1 MTAACIRVSA
11 LAAAGAL
18 ITTGLMATAASASAL
33 TAPTCG
39 NSSLAVT
46 RTFAQGGAG
55 HGWMSLI
62 YRNVTSQPCTVYGYP
77 GLDAISSTGHVL
89 AHANRTL
96 SGYGSGGHL
105 STVTISPG
113 GFASA
118 GVEWLNFD
126 PRTSGPCAF
135 STSANTIVANTTSVH
150 SLQVSVSACN
160 LQVHPTVAGTPQYP
174 DFGPAQQYWLAGAKV
189 ISADTNLYLS
199 KAEYWL
205 KVAKVY
211 PTQVAQLAQLIALPI
226 TGLTPA
232 QIATARAD
240 ITALNGFFGTPGLY
254 F

>member
-1 MTAACIRVSA
+1 MTAVRTRLAA

-18 ITTGLMATAASASAL
+18 STTGLAATAASASAG
-33 TAPTCG
+33 TVPHCG

-46 RTFAQGGAG
+46 RTFTQGGAG
-55 HGWMSLI
+55 HGWMALI
-62 YRNVTSQPCTVYGYP
+62 YRNVTSHTCTVHGYP

-89 AHANRTL
+89 AHATRTL
-96 SGYGSGGHL
+96 SGYGSGAHL
-105 STVTISPG
+105 STVTIRPG

-118 GVEWLNFD
+118 GVEWLNFN
-126 PRTSGPCAF
+126 PRTSGACAF
-135 STSANTIVANTTSVH
+135 STTVNTIVANTSTVH
-150 SLQVSVSACN
+150 HLRVSVSACN

-174 DFGPAQQYWLAGAKV
+174 DFGPAQEYWIAGSKV
-189 ISADTNLYLS
+189 ISAYTNRYLS

-232 QIATARAD
+232 QIKTARAD
-240 ITALNGFFGTPGLY
+240 TTALNGFFGTPGLY